1 MNKNKDRYI
10 WMRVSKDVYK
20 SVSLNHTFLPSKSK
34 NMYYFHMGEVLYLII
49 KGEDG
54 ANKNIKQSFI
64 ALQIEKA
71 TATKLLPHRR
81 ILGSLILCFSIIKFS
96 SKGFA
101 TGQEHLQ
108 TAHHKA
114 IQLKHYY

>member
-1 MNKNKDRYI
+1 
-10 WMRVSKDVYK
+10 MRVSKDVYK
-20 SVSLNHTFLPSKSK
+20 SVSLNHILPSKSK

-71 TATKLLPHRR
+71 TAT
-81 ILGSLILCFSIIKFS
+81 
-96 SKGFA
+96 
-101 TGQEHLQ
+101 
-108 TAHHKA
+108 
-114 IQLKHYY
+114 